1 MMNLLIKNKYKYHYE
16 IIESII
22 LKYNLIINELLKEVN
37 IYLKINMSNISFIKY
52 IIKKYPKIK
61 LFYKKSNIKYDFI
74 IDCTFCGDINKM
86 INDGRHFYIS
96 HRVKNSFLKYKNI
109 FYLTPLNNNNYI
121 YADILPFFEK
131 KSESNIPVF
140 CIQGSLNKNR
150 RDYDL
155 LKNILNRKYNYKF
168 IIKLIGYG
176 NLPQELNHYKN
187 KILLKNN
194 LNFINYHSEFL
205 DVFCIIPLISFKK
218 NPNYYT
224 NQLTSSI
231 SYGKAYKLN
240 FLIDK
245 KLQKIYN
252 LDKAYIYNNSYDI
265 CEKFNNILIDFYKI
279 KNR

>member
-1 MMNLLIKNKYKYHYE
+1 MNLLIKNKYKYHYE

-22 LKYNLIINELLKEVN
+22 LKYNLIINKSLKEVN

-61 LFYKKSNIKYDFI
+61 LFYKNNIKYNFI
-74 IDCTFCGDINKM
+74 IECTFCGDINKL
-86 INDGRHFYIS
+86 INDGRHYYIS

-109 FYLTPLNNNNYI
+109 FYLTPLNNSNYI
-121 YADILPFFEK
+121 YADILPFIEK
-131 KSESNIPVF
+131 KYRTNIPVF

-150 RDYDL
+150 RDYSL
-155 LKNILNRKYNYKF
+155 LKKILNKEYNYKY

-176 NLPQELNHYKN
+176 YLPEELRDYEN
-187 KILLKNN
+187 KILLKTN
-194 LNFINYHSEFL
+194 LNFLNYHKEFL

-218 NPNYYT
+218 NYNYYT

-231 SYGKAYKLN
+231 SYGKGYKLN

-245 KLQKIYN
+245 KLQEIYN
-252 LDKAYIYNNSYDI
+252 LDKAYIYNNSDDI
-265 CEKFNNILIDFYKI
+265 CEKFNDILIDFYKI
-279 KNR
+279 KNI